1 MKNKFFLIIGIAL
14 LMSLLISCGQEN
26 ENNKALNGGL
36 ENVNNSAKII
46 EETPTITD
54 TPKGLK
60 YEVASDLY
68 TLKDDNND
76 IEIEYPVLKVSDDN
90 NLEKKIN
97 NLIIEE
103 ALKVIDNYDY
113 EDRGHLDL
121 EISYQIA
128 LETPFLMSIQYEGL
142 AYVEKSAHPNK
153 LFYTSNVDLLTGD
166 LLKLYDFVNIEDDF
180 ISVFIG
186 GAFDY
191 VGPLD
196 SKPDYDYFP
205 SLESMRNQFEN
216 ADIIGSVFTYLTKDH
231 LGISIEAPFV
241 VGGYGLFEIE
251 YQAISDFIIH
261 DKINEM
267 AALSSIKDKAYNDK
281 SPYYYQPQKSSIEG
295 KLITSMEYGPPNYG
309 ENPETDEKEY
319 PYILV
324 LDEPIDVIADK
335 SKDPMEIG
343 YSEVSEIQLAV
354 GQDDY
359 EKIDQLVGK
368 RIKVEGSLFY
378 AHTGHHHRDVL
389 MHVDNLT
396 DDF

>member
-1 MKNKFFLIIGIAL
+1 MSFF
-14 LMSLLISCGQEN
+14 ISCGQEN
-26 ENNKALNGGL
+26 ENNKTLNGGP
-36 ENVNNSAKII
+36 ENVNKSAKVI
-46 EETPTITD
+46 EETPIITD
-54 TPKGLK
+54 TSKGLK

-76 IEIEYPVLKVSDDN
+76 IEIEYPVLKASDDK

-128 LETPFLMSIQYEGL
+128 LETPFLMSIQHEGL

-153 LFYTSNVDLLTGD
+153 LFYTSNVDLLSGQIQR
-166 LLKLYDFVNIEDDF
+166 LEDFVKIEDDF
-180 ISVFIG
+180 INLFLTG
-186 GAFDY
+186 GFDY

-196 SKPDYDYFP
+196 SKPDYDDFS
-205 SLESMRNQFEN
+205 SLESLRNQFEN
-216 ADIIGSVFTYLTKDH
+216 ADTMASVYTYLTKNR
-231 LGISIEAPFV
+231 LGISIEAPYA
-241 VGGYGLFEIE
+241 VGGYRLFEIE

-267 AALSSIKDKAYNDK
+267 AALSSIKDKGYNDK
-281 SPYYYQPQKSSIEG
+281 SPYFYEPKKSMIEG
-295 KLITSMEYGPPNYG
+295 ELITAMHYGPPGYG
-309 ENPETDEKEY
+309 ENPETDKKVY
-319 PYILV
+319 PYILI
-324 LDEPIDVIADK
+324 LDEPIEVIGDK
-335 SKDPMEIG
+335 AIDPMQVD
-343 YSEVSEIQLAV
+343 YSDVSEIQLAV
-354 GQDDY
+354 GYDDY

-368 RIKVEGSLFY
+368 IIKVEGSLFY

-389 MHVDNLT
+389 MHVDKLIE
-396 DDF
+396 DF

>member
-1 MKNKFFLIIGIAL
+1 MKNKFYLILGVAL
-14 LMSLLISCGQEN
+14 FISLFISCGQEN
-26 ENNKALNGGL
+26 ENNKTLNGGP
-36 ENVNNSAKII
+36 ENVNNSAKVI
-46 EETPTITD
+46 EETPIITD

-60 YEVASDLY
+60 YEVTSDLY

-76 IEIEYPVLKVSDDN
+76 IEIEYPVLQVLDDKD
-90 NLEKKIN
+90 LENKIN

-128 LETPFLMSIQYEGL
+128 LENPFLMSIQYEGL
-142 AYVEKSAHPNK
+142 AYIEKSAHPNK
-153 LFYTSNVDLLTGD
+153 LFYTRNVDLVTGD
-166 LLKLYDFVNIEDDF
+166 ILKLFDFVSIEDDF
-180 ISVFIG
+180 INLFID

-196 SKPDYDYFP
+196 SKPEYDYFP

-231 LGISIEAPFV
+231 LGISIEAPYV

-267 AALSSIKDKAYNDK
+267 AELSSINDKAYNDK
-281 SPYYYQPQKSSIEG
+281 SPYFYQPKI
-295 KLITSMEYGPPNYG
+295 YG
-309 ENPETDEKEY
+309 
-319 PYILV
+319 
-324 LDEPIDVIADK
+324 
-335 SKDPMEIG
+335 
-343 YSEVSEIQLAV
+343 
-354 GQDDY
+354 
-359 EKIDQLVGK
+359 
-368 RIKVEGSLFY
+368 
-378 AHTGHHHRDVL
+378 
-389 MHVDNLT
+389 
-396 DDF
+396 